1 MTTLENSYCVPK
13 NSKEWKA
20 LLLCNATMRN
30 CIRIRN
36 RGQIAFLQITPLIT
50 LMDAD
55 KDEFHFGDRKEIPVQ
70 HFIDLVEDRI
80 SSWRLEEVGFK
91 VDHTKR
97 HVLKVEDSNDEI
109 VIGVNSMQVV
119 FFYFEHGM
127 ESKTTSITTFTDLLT
142 LIKFLT
148 PPTK

>member
-20 LLLCNATMRN
+20 LLLCNAPMRN
-30 CIRIRN
+30 MIRMRN
-36 RGQIAFLQITPLIT
+36 RGQIAFLQNTPLLS

-80 SSWRLEEVGFK
+80 SAWRLEEIGFSSINGK
-91 VDHTKR
+91 FPYYEIKMGKR
-97 HVLKVEDSNDEI
+97 VTLSWSEFTYKNG
-109 VIGVNSMQVV
+109 IGFQLPDDDMWINVN
-119 FFYFEHGM
+119 
-127 ESKTTSITTFTDLLT
+127 TFTDLLT

-148 PPTK
+148 PP